1 MPARNPDED
10 EDIDVLNSE
19 EDAPQRRV
27 SPRRKPGKEKPK
39 PKPKAPKKRKKK
51 KKDDK
56 PFAYDTVR
64 EIDSVL

>member
-1 MPARNPDED
+1 MPAQNPDA
-10 EDIDVLNSE
+10 DIDDLSSE

-39 PKPKAPKKRKKK
+39 PKPKTPKKRKKK
-51 KKDDK
+51 KKDGK
-56 PFAYDTVR
+56 PFADDTVR